1 MRRILVLFVMILLG
15 CGQPKQETTD
25 TDFLGEWHR
34 TEANCAACDRWVFSR
49 QVSGEWQA
57 VRLTTAS
64 MTDSPVRTQY
74 QARSEGDRMVVTQQE
89 ERASGTITDGQL
101 SLMGKTLQKD
111 SLTVGF
117 SP

>member
-1 MRRILVLFVMILLG
+1 MRRIPALFVMLLLG

-34 TEANCAACDRWVFSR
+34 TGANCAACDRWVFSR
-49 QVSGEWQA
+49 QVSGEWKA

-74 QARSEGDRMVVTQQE
+74 QARLEGDRVVVTQQE
-89 ERASGTITDGQL
+89 ERAIGLITDGQL
-101 SLMGKTLQKD
+101 SLMGKGYKKIH
-111 SLTVGF
+111 
-117 SP
+117 

>member
-1 MRRILVLFVMILLG
+1 MRSTPALFVMLLLG
-15 CGQPKQETTD
+15 CGQPKQEATD

-49 QVSGEWQA
+49 RDSGEWQA

-74 QARSEGDRMVVTQQE
+74 QARLEGDRMVVTQQE
-89 ERASGTITDGQL
+89 EHATGTITNGQL
-101 SLMGKTLQKD
+101 SLMGKSYKKIH
-111 SLTVGF
+111 
-117 SP
+117 